1 MHIPQ
6 RNLIKPTEFICLMA
20 SIMLLTALAIDI
32 ILPTFGAVRHHFG
45 LGPEST
51 ATAQLVTFF
60 FLGQIGQIF
69 FGVLSDRYGRLP
81 VLRVGFLLYIG
92 GCITTVMAPGLAW
105 LLVAR
110 FIMGLGAGALFVSA
124 IACVRDRFQGSE
136 MARIMS
142 LILTIFLTVPIVA
155 PLLGSA
161 ILLVGPWQVVF
172 LTPASFAI
180 VFFIWSFRLSESL
193 SEADRQPLALASLI
207 QSIRRVWSNRIFV
220 RYTAITTILFAGFSS
235 YIGSS
240 ERMVGTIYGRP
251 GLFVFIFASVGI
263 IMALFT
269 FLNAKLVARFGARRT
284 VRSLL
289 TVYWILASILLG
301 LTILLKGP
309 VNMFIF
315 FGLIALL
322 QGINVAAEPNSS
334 ALALEPMG
342 SMAGMAASIYGTSY
356 LVVGALGGSF
366 IDRLLVNSV
375 TPLPVAYFMGGL
387 AAMLLVRTAPKR

>member
-1 MHIPQ
+1 
-6 RNLIKPTEFICLMA
+6 MA

-92 GCITTVMAPGLAW
+92 GCITTVMASGLAW

-207 QSIRRVWSNRIFV
+207 QSMRRVWSNRIFV

-263 IMALFT
+263 IMAFFT

-366 IDRLLVNSV
+366 IDRLLVNSI